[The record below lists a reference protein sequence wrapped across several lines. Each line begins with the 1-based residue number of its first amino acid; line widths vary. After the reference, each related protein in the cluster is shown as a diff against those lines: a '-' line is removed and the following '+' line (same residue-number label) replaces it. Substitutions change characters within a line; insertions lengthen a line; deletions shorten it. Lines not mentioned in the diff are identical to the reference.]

1 MQFLAYNSRE
11 KLVEIFRNCYNNKRD
26 VNQVKEPRPMKC
38 VKGDLIQLAREGR
51 FDLIIH
57 GCNCFCTMDAGI
69 AKQIRTHF
77 PAAWEADLATVSGD
91 RSKLGS
97 FSKACVNTPSGKL
110 YVINAYTQYH
120 YSGDGVLVDYNAIK
134 KVFTTL
140 KKQFS
145 GNRMGYPKI
154 GAGLAKGDWKII
166 SKIID
171 NALDGE
177 AHTLVELK

>member
-1 MQFLAYNSRE
+1 
-11 KLVEIFRNCYNNKRD
+11 
-26 VNQVKEPRPMKC
+26 MKC
-38 VKGDLIQLAREGR
+38 VKGDLIQLALEGQ

-57 GCNCFCTMDAGI
+57 GCNCFCTMGAGI

-77 PAAWEADLATVSGD
+77 PKAWEADLGTQSGD

-97 FSKACVNTPSGKL
+97 YSKARVNTPSGSL

-120 YSGDGVLVDYNAIK
+120 YSGQGQLADYDAIA

-145 GNRMGYPKI
+145 GHRMGYPKI
-154 GAGLAKGDWKII
+154 GAGLAKGDWNII

-171 NALDGE
+171 GALYGE
-177 AHTLVELK
+177 AHTLVELN